1 VSGDIIELVR
11 AGRSDFLVAEIRH
24 FFYLKKS
31 PKQHDQVNILENFF
45 KKCSHVEE
53 EASYE
58 ITKIFWENLGEI
70 SNFFLLKSSYLVN
83 RF

>member
-1 VSGDIIELVR
+1 L
-11 AGRSDFLVAEIRH
+11 L
-24 FFYLKKS
+24 LKKS

-45 KKCSHVEE
+45 LKSSHLEE

-58 ITKIFWENLGEI
+58 ITQDFLGGFGQI
-70 SNFFLLKSSYLVN
+70 SNFFLLKSPYLVN

>member
-1 VSGDIIELVR
+1 MRLLELEVVIFWWLKF
-11 AGRSDFLVAEIRH
+11 AIFAIK
-24 FFYLKKS
+24 KKS

-45 KKCSHVEE
+45 KKSSHVEE

-58 ITKIFWENLGEI
+58 ITKIFWEDFGEI
-70 SNFFLLKSSYLVN
+70 SKFFLLKSPYLVN